1 MQVHLFKE
9 NGIWI
14 LKDYELMWPEDYRQ
28 YTKLAKHS
36 FIDPLEFSSLKIYF
50 KNILKK
56 EG

>member
-1 MQVHLFKE
+1 MQGHLFKE